1 MRHWKVFLIGGLA
14 LALVGT
20 AGPANAAV
28 AAGRD
33 PLPRPPAGVRPAVA
47 PATIAHGRALWDTL
61 SPAQRDQVTA
71 RLRALVGPRLRAA
84 APAGTSA
91 GTAGS
96 WRDALAGKGVSGKG
110 VSAKGVAASTP
121 SFTRGAA
128 GLRAADT
135 GDLDGDGLDQGFEAA
150 VADAFT
156 PVYHVSAGE
165 RSGTG
170 FAIFG
175 DFVPQTP
182 VQVSGPV
189 PPISYFRV
197 LPLGF
202 GTDVNGTPVGVLRL
216 DYLTLWNRDDG
227 LKLGGI
233 CGAAVGLV
241 DDLLGVD
248 LRLPGHDLDNERSA
262 ILVAAAVP
270 APGVFNAD
278 PNAYA
283 AYSFYTAAHEN
294 TPFVDESMVF
304 RPDQPVPAGLHI
316 NLAFSFSK
324 HSTYPYNP
332 DGQPIVQG
340 WVIDLAFS
348 IITDL
353 YFGDVIDFDT
363 YSLFVFLAQQA
374 FFGCIVESFVD
385 QGGTFAG
392 TRIDVGEP
400 GHAINGS
407 GFIEDRNS
415 GIFGKLADPVPF

>member
-1 MRHWKVFLIGGLA
+1 MRHWKLFLVGALA

-20 AGPANAAV
+20 AGPANAAPAV
-28 AAGRD
+28 RD
-33 PLPRPPAGVRPAVA
+33 ALPRPPAGARPPVA
-47 PATIAHGRALWDTL
+47 PGAFAHGKALWDRL
-61 SPAQRDQVTA
+61 SPAQRDRAMA
-71 RLRALVGPRLRAA
+71 RLGELVGPRLRAA

-91 GTAGS
+91 GTAGA
-96 WRDALAGKGVSGKG
+96 WRDVLAGKGVSGKG
-110 VSAKGVAASTP
+110 VSAHGVVP
-121 SFTRGAA
+121 SFSRGSA
-128 GLRAADT
+128 GLRAADA
-135 GDLDGDGLDQGFEAA
+135 GDPDGDGLDQGFEAA

-156 PVYHVSAGE
+156 PLYHVSAGE
-165 RSGTG
+165 RAGTG

-175 DFVPQTP
+175 DFVPQTA
-182 VQVSGPV
+182 VQVFGPV

-202 GTDVNGTPVGVLRL
+202 ATDVNGTPVGVLRL

-233 CGAAVGLV
+233 CGAAVGFV

-262 ILVAAAVP
+262 ILVAAPVP

-278 PNAYA
+278 PNAYS

-332 DGQPIVQG
+332 DGQPIVQA
-340 WVIDLAFS
+340 WVIDLAFN

-353 YFGDVIDFDT
+353 YFAGVIDFDT
-363 YSLFVFLAQQA
+363 YALFVFLAQQA
-374 FFGCIVESFVD
+374 FFGCIVESFSD

-400 GHAINGS
+400 GRALNGS
-407 GFIEDRNS
+407 GFIEDRSS

>member
-1 MRHWKVFLIGGLA
+1 MRHWKVFLVGVLA
-14 LALVGT
+14 LAL
-20 AGPANAAV
+20 AGPAVPAGAAP
-28 AAGRD
+28 AGRD
-33 PLPRPPAGVRPAVA
+33 PLPRPPAGARPPAAVA
-47 PATIAHGRALWDTL
+47 HGKALWDKL
-61 SPAQRDQVTA
+61 SPAERDRVTT

-84 APAGTSA
+84 VPVTQPA

-110 VSAKGVAASTP
+110 VSGKGVSSAGVVP
-121 SFTRGAA
+121 SFSGRSPGGLGAA
-128 GLRAADT
+128 DV

-156 PVYHVSAGE
+156 PVYHVSGGE
-165 RSGTG
+165 TAGTG

-175 DFVPQTP
+175 DSVPQRP
-182 VQVSGPV
+182 VQVFGPV
-189 PPISYFRV
+189 PPVSYFRV

-202 GTDVNGTPVGVLRL
+202 ATDVNGTPVGVLRL

-241 DDLLGVD
+241 DDLLGTD

-262 ILVAAAVP
+262 ILVAAPVP

-278 PNAYA
+278 PNAYS

-304 RPDQPVPAGLHI
+304 RPDQPVPAGLHV

-324 HSTYPYNP
+324 HSTYPFNP
-332 DGQPIVQG
+332 DGFPIVQS
-340 WVIDLAFS
+340 WVIDLTFS

-353 YFGDVIDFDT
+353 YFGGVIDYDT
-363 YSLFVFLAQQA
+363 YALFVFLAQQA
-374 FFGCIVESFVD
+374 FFGCITESFAD

-407 GFIEDRNS
+407 GFIEDRDS